1 MGTKLDY
8 LKECNDQSIPLDDF
22 KMAFCDRCFQKE
34 CSRSQFGTSRFEQR
48 VGRWQERMFQ
58 PPALPKNDPR
68 YPAIIAKKFLNL
80 ATGPTPSIQA
90 KEWVD
95 PKTLEQPVIQT
106 VPELVKTPDPP
117 PVEVI
122 REPPPVVPPLE
133 AKAKPVPEP
142 KIEVPEPKIE
152 APKPPP
158 ALQVPPPV
166 QQKPTTQPQKP
177 IPLMN
182 TPYTEPRT
190 LGNQPVE
197 QPRDPW
203 ATPEPL
209 KPGERVVSPG
219 ARIKIQR

>member
-133 AKAKPVPEP
+133 AKAKPAPEP
-142 KIEVPEPKIE
+142 APAP
-152 APKPPP
+152 PKPPP